1 MHAFCVRFDGIR
13 SFFMAVTLTIRNV
26 PDEVAEWLRVQAA
39 RNHRSLQ
46 GELMALIAKAAEH
59 GLHEEGRK
67 FVSQTSERKMTVR
80 EVADE
85 IRRLGLPRPVENE
98 STQMI
103 REDRDS
109 R

>member
-1 MHAFCVRFDGIR
+1 MPI
-13 SFFMAVTLTIRNV
+13 TLSIRNV
-26 PDEVAEWLRVQAA
+26 PDEVAERLRVQAA

-46 GELMALIAKAAEH
+46 GELMALIARAAEG
-59 GLHEEGRK
+59 GLHDEAQK
-67 FVSQTSERKMTVR
+67 FVSQNSERKMTVR

-103 REDRDS
+103 RQDRDS